1 MCIEAVQQKVL
12 HRAFLGEDVDTHSRQ
27 GVEYQVRAISWFG
40 ADLGAE
46 LGCKLTV
53 ASLPINIS

>member
-27 GVEYQVRAISWFG
+27 GVEYQAQNDKDI
-40 ADLGAE
+40 
-46 LGCKLTV
+46 
-53 ASLPINIS
+53 ASSEKVLDSA